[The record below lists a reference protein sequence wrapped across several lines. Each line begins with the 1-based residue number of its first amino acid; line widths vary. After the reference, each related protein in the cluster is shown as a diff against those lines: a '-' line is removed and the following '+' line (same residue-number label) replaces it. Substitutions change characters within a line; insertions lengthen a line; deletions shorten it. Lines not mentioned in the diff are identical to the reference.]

1 MLGIGDRRPAVTDG
15 SAPTNVTGA
24 LVFNIFGRDTVD
36 DALIGGDE
44 VRIGLTIVNKLDLKV
59 DEANRRLI
67 PNPVHP
73 DQPVSKVK

>member
-1 MLGIGDRRPAVTDG
+1 
-15 SAPTNVTGA
+15 
-24 LVFNIFGRDTVD
+24 VD